1 MNLKSG
7 LLIIT
12 FGLWA
17 AQASWNNFAIA
28 RAMQAPQAVSCTDL
42 LAQKEPARFV
52 QVDDCI
58 VYHGSYVKHTT
69 SVKLKRMSGSGA
81 EIGSTLQIGL
91 FATRE
96 SAAAPDVKTTALLH
110 LTDAARV
117 KSIVDE
123 LEQFNRKAE
132 AFDKRFAA
140 FKSPSTSEAQR
151 RAQQPGIKAESV
163 ELDKL
168 ETQLYEVRPLT
179 LKLVPGEDFSKFKR
193 VAPEQYAVYEEVDP
207 NDVPGF
213 WTSLAKLVGSALL
226 ALAGLVW
233 LFA

>member
-12 FGLWA
+12 FGIWA

-28 RAMQAPQAVSCTDL
+28 RAMQAPQTLSCKDL

-52 QVDDCI
+52 TVTDCI
-58 VYHGSYVKHTT
+58 VYHGNFVKNTT
-69 SVKLKRMSGSGA
+69 SVKLKRLPGSGA
-81 EIGSTLQIGL
+81 EVGSTLQVGL

-96 SAAAPDVKTTALLH
+96 SAEDKDVKTTALLH
-110 LTDAARV
+110 LTDPVRV
-117 KSIVDE
+117 KAIVDE
-123 LEQFNRKAE
+123 LERFNRQAE
-132 AFDKRFAA
+132 AFDKRFTA
-140 FKSPSTSEAQR
+140 FKSPATSDAQR
-151 RAQQPGIKAESV
+151 RAQQPELKAQSV

-168 ETQLYEVRPLT
+168 EAQLSEVRPLT
-179 LKLVPGEDFSKFKR
+179 LKLVPGEDFSKFAR
-193 VAPEQYAVYEEVDP
+193 VTPEQYAVYEEVDP

-213 WTSLAKLVGSALL
+213 WTSIAKLVGSALL